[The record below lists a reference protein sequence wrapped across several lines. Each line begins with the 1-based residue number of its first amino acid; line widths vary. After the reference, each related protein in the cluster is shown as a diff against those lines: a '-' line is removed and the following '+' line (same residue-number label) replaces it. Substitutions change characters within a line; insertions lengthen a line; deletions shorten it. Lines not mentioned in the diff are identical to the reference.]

1 LIPLGLRVEI
11 HVLVRGC
18 GSTIT
23 VGAIVPALRNAG
35 DVKNR
40 EVLGRQLRLLRVLG
54 EHRGGLS
61 SQKLAERLQVS
72 RPTVDRDLKALREQV
87 GIAIARKRVTG
98 EVRHVLEGAP
108 LALAA
113 TPTERAALQLAYH
126 SLESLSG
133 TSARGALG
141 ALSTELADE
150 STAQHVRVR
159 PPHREPIAPTVL
171 ASLERAMQTGR
182 RVRVRVRVAKNAGR
196 ATTYHLDPL
205 AIRSSGLDPYLDA
218 WAIERGALRT
228 FKIARVEEVVVLTER
243 ADEHP
248 DVDLDALFASAVKT
262 WQGDE
267 TRVRIRIANEAAW
280 SVREYPLVAG
290 QLVFHEPDG
299 AVIVEADVAGLVEV
313 SRWVLSWGRH
323 AEVLEPAALRER
335 VREELSV
342 ALGRY
347 REDDEVRSRKVSGG
361 DGEVRAGRGGGR
373 AGSTRTTQV
382 RGEG

>member
-1 LIPLGLRVEI
+1 M
-11 HVLVRGC
+11 LVG
-18 GSTIT
+18 TH
-23 VGAIVPALRNAG
+23 VPASASAG

-61 SQKLAERLQVS
+61 SQRLAERLQVS
-72 RPTVDRDLKALREQV
+72 RQTVDRDLKSLREHV
-87 GIAIARKRVTG
+87 GIAIARKGVTG
-98 EVRHVLEGAP
+98 EIRHVLEGAP

-126 SLESLSG
+126 ALESLRG
-133 TSARGALG
+133 TTPLEALD
-141 ALSTELADE
+141 ALSGELVDDAG
-150 STAQHVRVR
+150 TRHVGVRHVRVH
-159 PPHREPIAPTVL
+159 PPHREPLAPRVL

-182 RVRVRVRVAKNAGR
+182 RVRVRVRVAKHGGR

-218 WAIERGALRT
+218 WAVERGALRT
-228 FKIARVEEVVVLTER
+228 FKVARIEEIQVLAER

-267 TRVRIRIANEAAW
+267 TRVRIRIASETAW

-290 QLVFHEPDG
+290 QLVFHESDG

-323 AEVLEPAALRER
+323 AEVLEPAALRAR

-347 REDDEVRSRKVSGG
+347 GDTAEEEVRSRKVSGG
-361 DGEVRAGRGGGR
+361 DGEDSAGRGGGR
-373 AGSTRTTQV
+373 VGLAGGVS
-382 RGEG
+382 

>member
-1 LIPLGLRVEI
+1 LIPLTLRVEI
-11 HVLVRGC
+11 LVLVRGR
-18 GSTIT
+18 GSTIG
-23 VGAIVPALRNAG
+23 VGTIVPVFPNAG

-61 SQKLAERLQVS
+61 SQKLAERLKVS
-72 RPTVDRDLKALREQV
+72 RPTVDRDLKALRDHV

-126 SLESLSG
+126 ALASLTG

-141 ALSTELADE
+141 ALSEQLANE
-150 STAQHVRVR
+150 ATPHVRVR
-159 PPHREPIAPTVL
+159 PPHREPIAPNVL

-182 RVRVRVRVAKNAGR
+182 RVRVRARVAKHGGR
-196 ATTYHLDPL
+196 PTTYHLDPL

-218 WAIERGALRT
+218 WAVERGALRT
-228 FKIARVEEVVVLTER
+228 FKIARIEEVEVLAER

-267 TRVRIRIANEAAW
+267 TRVRVRIASEAAW

-347 REDDEVRSRKVSGG
+347 GEDDEVRSRKVSGG
-361 DGEVRAGRGGGR
+361 DGEARAGRGGR
-373 AGSTRTTQV
+373 ASRSTRMTLG

>member
-1 LIPLGLRVEI
+1 M
-11 HVLVRGC
+11 RGR
-18 GSTIT
+18 GSTIG
-23 VGAIVPALRNAG
+23 VGTIVPVFPNAG

-61 SQKLAERLQVS
+61 SQKLAERLKVS
-72 RPTVDRDLKALREQV
+72 RPTVDRDLKALREHV

-126 SLESLSG
+126 ALASLTG

-141 ALSTELADE
+141 ALSDELATE
-150 STAQHVRVR
+150 GTPHVRVR
-159 PPHREPIAPTVL
+159 PPHREPIAPNVL

-182 RVRVRVRVAKNAGR
+182 RVRVRARVAKNGGR
-196 ATTYHLDPL
+196 PTTYHLDPL

-218 WAIERGALRT
+218 WAVERGALRT
-228 FKIARVEEVVVLTER
+228 FKIARIEEVEVLADR

-267 TRVRIRIANEAAW
+267 TRVRVRIASEAAW

-290 QLVFHEPDG
+290 QLVFHEADG

-347 REDDEVRSRKVSGG
+347 GGDDEVRSRKVSGG
-361 DGEVRAGRGGGR
+361 DGEARAGRGGGR
-373 AGSTRTTQV
+373 AGSTRMTV
-382 RGEG
+382 GRGEG

>member
-1 LIPLGLRVEI
+1 M
-11 HVLVRGC
+11 
-18 GSTIT
+18 
-23 VGAIVPALRNAG
+23 
-35 DVKNR
+35 KNR
-40 EVLGRQLRLLRVLG
+40 EVVGRQLRLLRVLG

-61 SQKLAERLQVS
+61 SRQLAERLNVS
-72 RPTVDRDLKALREQV
+72 RPTVDRDLKALRDHV
-87 GIAIARKRVTG
+87 GVPIARKRVTG

-113 TPTERAALQLAYH
+113 TPSERAALQLAYH
-126 SLESLSG
+126 ALASLTG
-133 TSARGALG
+133 TTARGVLG
-141 ALSTELADE
+141 ALSEDLATEATL
-150 STAQHVRVR
+150 HVRVR
-159 PPHREPIAPTVL
+159 PPHREPLAPNVL
-171 ASLERAMQTGR
+171 ASLERAMRTGR
-182 RVRVRVRVAKNAGR
+182 RVRVRARVAKHGGH

-218 WAIERGALRT
+218 WAVERQALRT
-228 FKIARVEEVVVLTER
+228 FKVARIEEVEVLAER
-243 ADEHP
+243 AEEHP
-248 DVDLDALFASAVKT
+248 DVDLDALFVSAVKT

-267 TRVRIRIANEAAW
+267 TRVRIRIASEAAW

-299 AVIVEADVAGLVEV
+299 AVVVEADVAGLVEV

-347 REDDEVRSRKVSGG
+347 GGAAEEEVRSRKVSGPEG
-361 DGEVRAGRGGGR
+361 DTRAGRGVGGPR
-373 AGSTRTTQV
+373 STRTTQV

>member
-1 LIPLGLRVEI
+1 MGEI
-11 HVLVRGC
+11 DVLVRGR

-23 VGAIVPALRNAG
+23 VGAIVPVFPNAG

-61 SQKLAERLQVS
+61 SQKLAERLKVS
-72 RPTVDRDLKALREQV
+72 RPTVDRDLKALRDHV

-126 SLESLSG
+126 ALASLTG
-133 TSARGALG
+133 TTARGALG
-141 ALSTELADE
+141 ALSEELATE
-150 STAQHVRVR
+150 AKQHVRVR
-159 PPHREPIAPTVL
+159 PPHREPIAPNVL
-171 ASLERAMQTGR
+171 ASLERAMQAGR
-182 RVRVRVRVAKNAGR
+182 RVRVRARVAKHGGR
-196 ATTYHLDPL
+196 PTTYHLDPL

-218 WAIERGALRT
+218 WAVERGALRT
-228 FKIARVEEVVVLTER
+228 FKIARIEEVEVLAER
-243 ADEHP
+243 SDEHP

-267 TRVRIRIANEAAW
+267 TRVRVRIASEAAW

-290 QLVFHEPDG
+290 QLVFHEPNG

-342 ALGRY
+342 ALARY
-347 REDDEVRSRKVSGG
+347 GGAAEGEVRSRKVSGG
-361 DGEVRAGRGGGR
+361 DGEARVGRGGR
-373 AGSTRTTQV
+373 ASRSTRTTQV